1 MTQYSRLALALLCAS
16 AVFHAEAYAKVEVA
30 AQHDS
35 PAQARSGGAEGNVQ
49 NASWSQGGM
58 GDNGDGIA
66 RASDEIPARA
76 KPAAATA
83 AQEGPSYLLLLGAA
97 GALLVFGR
105 RRQNNDRWRTIKV
118 EHKD

>member
-49 NASWSQGGM
+49 NVSWSQGGM

-66 RASDEIPARA
+66 RASDEVTARA
-76 KPAAATA
+76 RPAAAT
-83 AQEGPSYLLLLGAA
+83 AQEGPSYVLLLGAA